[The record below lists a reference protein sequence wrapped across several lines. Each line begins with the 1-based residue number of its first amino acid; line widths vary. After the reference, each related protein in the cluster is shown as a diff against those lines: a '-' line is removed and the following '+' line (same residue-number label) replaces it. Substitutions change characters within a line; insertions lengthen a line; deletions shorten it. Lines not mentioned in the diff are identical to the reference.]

1 MSFLS
6 VLMAIIAVV
15 SLVAWCLS
23 FGMGEE
29 LFEEKL
35 PKTKKI
41 IFGFFVISSLLSIF
55 FSAYFSVPAG
65 HRGVLLNFGAV
76 KGVMNEGIH
85 FVTPFVQK
93 VELMEVRTQK
103 EEAKAAAASKDLQN
117 VSTRVAIN
125 YHLNPLQVGDLYKN
139 VGLDFAGR
147 IIDPATQETVK
158 AVVANYTAEELIRLR
173 SKVKAEIDALLTQ
186 RLQSYNIVVEANGV
200 SLTNFEFSDDFN
212 KAIEQKQVAQ
222 QSAEKSKYE
231 LQKAEIDAK
240 TAIARAE
247 GEARSN
253 RIKAE
258 ALNQNGGSKVLA
270 REWIEK
276 WDGHLPQVST
286 SGNLMI
292 NIDSLMREANTK

>member
-1 MSFLS
+1 MFSVILFL
-6 VLMAIIAVV
+6 AIIALVV
-15 SLVAWCLS
+15 
-23 FGMGEE
+23 G
-29 LFEEKL
+29 
-35 PKTKKI
+35 
-41 IFGFFVISSLLSIF
+41 FVIPSKDDDDLSAIAKWLKSISF
-55 FSAYFSVPAG
+55 VLIILSVFGSAYFSVPAG
-65 HRGVLLNFGAV
+65 YRGVLLNFGAV
-76 KGVMNEGIH
+76 KGVMGEGVQ
-85 FVTPFVQK
+85 FVIPFVQK

-117 VSTRVAIN
+117 VSTTVAIN
-125 YHLNPLQVGDLYKN
+125 YHLNPLQVGNLYKN
-139 VGLDFAGR
+139 VGLDFASR

-173 SKVKAEIDALLTQ
+173 SKIKNEIDTMLTE
-186 RLQSYNIVVEANGV
+186 RLKAYDIVVENNGV
-200 SLTNFEFSDDFN
+200 SLTNFEFSQDFN
-212 KAIEQKQVAQ
+212 RAIEQKQVAQ

-253 RIKAE
+253 KIKAE

-286 SGNLMI
+286 NGNMMF
-292 NIDSLMREANTK
+292 NIDSLIKEANSK

>member
-1 MSFLS
+1 
-6 VLMAIIAVV
+6 
-15 SLVAWCLS
+15 
-23 FGMGEE
+23 
-29 LFEEKL
+29 
-35 PKTKKI
+35 
-41 IFGFFVISSLLSIF
+41 
-55 FSAYFSVPAG
+55 
-65 HRGVLLNFGAV
+65 
-76 KGVMNEGIH
+76 
-85 FVTPFVQK
+85 
-93 VELMEVRTQK
+93 
-103 EEAKAAAASKDLQN
+103 
-117 VSTRVAIN
+117 
-125 YHLNPLQVGDLYKN
+125 
-139 VGLDFAGR
+139 
-147 IIDPATQETVK
+147 
-158 AVVANYTAEELIRLR
+158 
-173 SKVKAEIDALLTQ
+173 
-186 RLQSYNIVVEANGV
+186 V

-286 SGNLMI
+286 SGNLMF

>member
-1 MSFLS
+1 MFSFIMLLATIALVVTFAFPKIVNQDGDELDFDVTKRWIKLVS
-6 VLMAIIAVV
+6 FVL
-15 SLVAWCLS
+15 
-23 FGMGEE
+23 
-29 LFEEKL
+29 
-35 PKTKKI
+35 I
-41 IFGFFVISSLLSIF
+41 IFSIF
-55 FSAYFSVPAG
+55 GSAYYSVPAG
-65 HRGVLLNFGAV
+65 YRGVLLNFGAV
-76 KGVMNEGIH
+76 KGVMGEGVQ
-85 FVTPFVQK
+85 FVMPFVQK

-117 VSTRVAIN
+117 VSTTVAIN
-125 YHLNPLQVGDLYKN
+125 YHLNPLQVGNLYKN
-139 VGLDFAGR
+139 VGLDFASR

-173 SKVKAEIDALLTQ
+173 SKIKTEIDTMLTE
-186 RLQSYNIVVEANGV
+186 RLKAYDIVVENNGV
-200 SLTNFEFSDDFN
+200 SLTNFEFSQDFN
-212 KAIEQKQVAQ
+212 RAIEQKQVAQ

-253 RIKAE
+253 KIKAE

-276 WDGHLPQVST
+276 WDGHLPQVSS
-286 SGNLMI
+286 SGNMMF
-292 NIDSLMREANTK
+292 NIDSLIKEANSK